1 MVNRVDRAVDQGV
14 VNHHKM
20 PISYDL
26 IHCDKHRDLK
36 ATMYMGFFVVVVFFP
51 RSVDNSTSQGFSRIR
66 FCSVLT
72 HFFIIICAQN

>member
-36 ATMYMGFFVVVVFFP
+36 ATMYVGFFVVVVFFQGLWIIL
-51 RSVDNSTSQGFSRIR
+51 RRKDVLESVFAA
-66 FCSVLT
+66 F
-72 HFFIIICAQN
+72 